1 MHPSL
6 LKAFQRHQEHDMGH
20 PGLVDLIT
28 NYKTQQTTF
37 LHSLVDLKTNYKTQ
51 ETTFLHSLVDLKT
64 NYKTQQTTILHRY
77 IDHMRKA
84 TSVFWNAFPEMSTK

>member
-6 LKAFQRHQEHDMGH
+6 MRAFQRHQEHDMGH
-20 PGLVDLIT
+20 LGLVDLIT

-37 LHSLVDLKTNYKTQ
+37 LHSLVDLKTN
-51 ETTFLHSLVDLKT
+51 H
-64 NYKTQQTTILHRY
+64 KTQQTTFLNRY

-84 TSVFWNAFPEMSTK
+84 TSVFWNAFQKMSTK